1 MQNVQH
7 THTHMRGA
15 FSCTLAMA
23 ARRPTVVG
31 CTERGRGLQ
40 RMLSVLQGHEALVA
54 PGKWVAGGVHTR
66 RSARVHGSE
75 GIGVQVRQQ
84 HAPR

>member
-1 MQNVQH
+1 
-7 THTHMRGA
+7 
-15 FSCTLAMA
+15 
-23 ARRPTVVG
+23 
-31 CTERGRGLQ
+31 
-40 RMLSVLQGHEALVA
+40 MLSVLQGHEALVA